1 MIGIVIPNFNG
12 VKHLDVCFRSLSE
25 QSYSGFNVLLID
37 NNSADDSVEF
47 VKKYYPEVEIIVNP
61 ENYGFAKAVNIGIN
75 RFLDSG
81 CDYILL
87 LNNDIEC
94 DKNFVSEMV
103 KGFVSDNI
111 GSIACK
117 MINYYNRDTIDS
129 AGDFIKRK
137 GSPYARGHG
146 ELDNGQYDKPEYI
159 FGTCAG
165 AALYKAE
172 VFQKVGLFDEDF
184 FAYYEDVDMDLRM
197 QLMGYKCWYNPKA
210 VCWHKRGATIKSR
223 IGYETML
230 CEKNLVAFRLKNYP
244 MSLYIKYQVFFT
256 AGRMLRYYGILRHV
270 SVKTFFMAIYG
281 YLLGLLKSPENIM
294 KRKHIHNNKI
304 ISNNDFEKLFTD

>member
-25 QSYSGFNVLLID
+25 QSYSDFKVLLID
-37 NNSADDSVEF
+37 NNSSDDSVEF
-47 VKKYYPEVEIIVNP
+47 VKKHYPEVEAIINP

-81 CDYILL
+81 CEYILL

-103 KGFVSDNI
+103 KGFVSDDI
-111 GSIACK
+111 GSVACK
-117 MINYYNRDTIDS
+117 MINYYNRSVIDS

-146 ELDNGQYDKPEYI
+146 EPDNGQYDNPGYI
-159 FGTCAG
+159 FGACAG
-165 AALYKAE
+165 AALYKSDI
-172 VFQKVGLFDEDF
+172 FIKVGLFDEDF
-184 FAYYEDVDMDLRM
+184 FAYFEDVDLDLRM
-197 QLMGYKCWYNPKA
+197 QLMGYKCYYTPKA
-210 VCWHKRGATIKSR
+210 VCYHKRGATSKSR

-230 CEKNLVAFRLKNYP
+230 CEKNLLAIRIKNYP
-244 MSLYIKYQVFFT
+244 VQVYLKYQFFFA
-256 AGRMLRYYGILRHV
+256 AGRIRRYYRILRYI
-270 SVKTFFMAIYG
+270 SFKTFFMAIYG
-281 YLLGLLKSPENIM
+281 YLLGLFYLPKHVLKRSY
-294 KRKHIHNNKI
+294 IHSNKI
-304 ISNNDFEKLFTD
+304 ISNKAFEKLF